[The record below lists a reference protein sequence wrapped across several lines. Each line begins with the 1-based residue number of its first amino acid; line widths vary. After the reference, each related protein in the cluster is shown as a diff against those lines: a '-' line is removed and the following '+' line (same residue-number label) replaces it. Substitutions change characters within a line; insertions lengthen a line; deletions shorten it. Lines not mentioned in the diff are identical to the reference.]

1 MRAHATNPH
10 ADMQEAEL
18 VMLRTVRAS
27 VEALKQMLTAI
38 RDVSVLCEP
47 NSSLWSR
54 IRLHRISG

>member
-1 MRAHATNPH
+1 
-10 ADMQEAEL
+10 MQEAEL

-38 RDVSVLCEP
+38 RDVSVLCKP
-47 NSSLWSR
+47 NSPLWSR